1 VVIAMG
7 PETLG
12 LTAMARLDVPG
23 VTTRR
28 IHMVALEI
36 PAQAVQAASAAILQT
51 PTDQETPGPQTH
63 TEAQAIPVHKAV
75 QAASEE
81 MTPRIHMDQAIPD
94 PQTHMDPEIMIA
106 LIHMGPGTQGRD
118 QERMIPPQ
126 ASSWRKSAVFSRTTD
141 LLRRDSRSVLKLEV
155 MNMDLLTRILM
166 VHQEDQGIMITA
178 TTSWIALY
186 E

>member
-1 VVIAMG
+1 VVIAMV
-7 PETLG
+7 PETLDR
-12 LTAMARLDVPG
+12 TASALQDVPG
-23 VTTRR
+23 VTTRLT
-28 IHMVALEI
+28 HTAALEI

-63 TEAQAIPVHKAV
+63 TEAQAIPVHKAG
-75 QAASEE
+75 QAALEE
-81 MTPRIHMDQAIPD
+81 MTPRIHMDQEIPD
-94 PQTHMDPEIMIA
+94 PQTHMDQEIMIA
-106 LIHMGPGTQGRD
+106 LIHMGPGTQG
-118 QERMIPPQ
+118 QERMILPQ

-141 LLRRDSRSVLKLEV
+141 LLRRDNRSVLRLEV
-155 MNMDLLTRILM
+155 MNMDPLTRILM